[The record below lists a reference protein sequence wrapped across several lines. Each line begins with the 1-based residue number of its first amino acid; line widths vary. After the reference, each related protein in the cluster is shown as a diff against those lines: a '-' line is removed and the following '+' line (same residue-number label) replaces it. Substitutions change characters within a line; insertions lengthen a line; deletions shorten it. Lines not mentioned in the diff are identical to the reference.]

1 MPNLRQA
8 PKLYHNKQD
17 YKDKVF
23 YNLPQELMDCV
34 FTQLDGRSGNQIKLM
49 CVLLGT
55 LGDGSFGVS
64 EAWICDR
71 TGMVQQ
77 TYSTA
82 RRSLVKRG
90 WIYVEDSKIY
100 VLPEII
106 KNGFKYPEGSTDEQK
121 KKIREDTISHCVNN
135 LKKKYNIQT
144 KTQCDIVS
152 KGQCDIV
159 PQTQCDIVYNKI
171 TINKEINNNAGLFAS
186 NEAHN
191 PVPEDIHIDGELD
204 QKTVDRI
211 LDKQYIAPDI
221 ILTTTGRYF
230 KIKNKEV
237 SSNGDNS
244 ETKTIC

>member
-23 YNLPQELMDCV
+23 YNLPQDLMDCV

-55 LGDGSFGVS
+55 LGDGSFGIS

-82 RRSLVKRG
+82 RRALVERG
-90 WIYVEDSKIY
+90 WIYVEDSKLY

-106 KNGFKYPEGSTDEQK
+106 KNGFKYPDGSTDAQK
-121 KKIREDTISHCVNN
+121 KKIREDTISHCVNS
-135 LKKKYNIQT
+135 LKKKYNIQEQ
-144 KTQCDIVS
+144 TQCDIVS
-152 KGQCDIV
+152 KGQYDIV
-159 PQTQCDIVYNKI
+159 SQTQCDIVYNKI
-171 TINKEINNNAGLFAS
+171 TINKEINNKDGLFAS

-191 PVPEDIHIDGELD
+191 PSNEQPPIEGEIDRETAD
-204 QKTVDRI
+204 NVIDKTWV
-211 LDKQYIAPDI
+211 APDI
-221 ILTTTGRYF
+221 ILTTTGKYF
-230 KIKNKEV
+230 KIKGGSPDGN
-237 SSNGDNS
+237 N
-244 ETKTIC
+244 C

>member
-23 YNLPQELMDCV
+23 YNLPQDLMDCI

-82 RRSLVKRG
+82 RRALVERG
-90 WIYVEDSKIY
+90 WIYVEDGKMY
-100 VLPEII
+100 VLPEIV
-106 KNGFKYPEGSTDEQK
+106 KNGFKYPEGSTEAQK
-121 KKIREDTISHCVNN
+121 KQIREDTISHCVND

-144 KTQCDIVS
+144 KAQCDIVPQT
-152 KGQCDIV
+152 QCDIV

-171 TINKEINNNAGLFAS
+171 TINKEINNNEFSA
-186 NEAHN
+186 
-191 PVPEDIHIDGELD
+191 PVGAETSYEISGELD
-204 QKTVDRI
+204 QETVDKI
-211 LDKQYIAPDI
+211 IDKTYVEPHI
-221 ILTTTGRYF
+221 ILTTTGKYF

-237 SSNGDNS
+237 SSNGTNS
-244 ETKTIC
+244 ETETIC